1 MARTISDDFA
11 PIIARAHARLTQ
23 VSVEEESDPTRA
35 ILTVQGYYGEHR
47 ILIRET
53 VAPSAR
59 RYAYYILLGDRVL
72 LGLDN
77 HADRQALRLKFGK
90 DFSVHLHELIPHR
103 HGSDKSTTELTGEW
117 TAEQFLDELDSLVES
132 INNNVGRC

>member
-23 VSVEEESDPTRA
+23 VSVEEESDP
-35 ILTVQGYYGEHR
+35 
-47 ILIRET
+47 
-53 VAPSAR
+53 
-59 RYAYYILLGDRVL
+59 
-72 LGLDN
+72 
-77 HADRQALRLKFGK
+77 
-90 DFSVHLHELIPHR
+90 PHR

-132 INNNVGRC
+132 INNAERAKPYGLKPNPVP